1 MTEAGNES
9 GSGLLWKQ
17 AIFILMCDLGEPPVI
32 LTEVGIQSPFSHPT

>member
-1 MTEAGNES
+1 MGDKK
-9 GSGLLWKQ
+9 GLRITMEQ